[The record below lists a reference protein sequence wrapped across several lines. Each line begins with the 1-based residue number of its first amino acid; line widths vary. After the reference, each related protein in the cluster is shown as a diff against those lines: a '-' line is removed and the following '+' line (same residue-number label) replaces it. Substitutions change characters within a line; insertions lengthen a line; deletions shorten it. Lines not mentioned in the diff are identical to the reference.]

1 MTLRILVVEDNS
13 SKAEQITQTVKFH
26 YDAVVEWVPTISG
39 AYAVLE
45 YNPWDLVILDM
56 TFQVSQGLG
65 QTVRKEAMAGIELL
79 QYMSAKRLYF
89 PVIVATQHDFFKQ
102 GDWVN
107 IESMDALHQVLSSAF
122 PKQYRAVVHV
132 DMASSE
138 WQIELMKTMRRI
150 INV

>member
-1 MTLRILVVEDNS
+1 MTLHILVVEDNS
-13 SKAEQITQTVKFH
+13 SKAEQIIQTVKFH
-26 YDAVVEWVPTISG
+26 YDVQPEWVPTISG

-45 YNPWDLVILDM
+45 YKQWDLVILDM

-65 QTVRKEAMAGIELL
+65 QAVRKEALAGIELL

-89 PVIVATQHDFFKQ
+89 PVIVATQHDFFRQ
-102 GDWVN
+102 GGWVN
-107 IESMDALHQVLSSAF
+107 IESVDDLHKMLTAAF

-132 DMASSE
+132 DMASSD